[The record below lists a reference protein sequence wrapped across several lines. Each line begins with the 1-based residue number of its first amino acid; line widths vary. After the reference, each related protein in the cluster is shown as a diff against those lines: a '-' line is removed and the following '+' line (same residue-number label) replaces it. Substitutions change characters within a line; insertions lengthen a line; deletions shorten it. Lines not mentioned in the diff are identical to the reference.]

1 MFGIGMPEL
10 LVILGLALI
19 ILGPKK
25 LPEIARGLGK
35 AMREFR
41 RATNDIRE
49 QFDEETSE
57 LKEVTESLKDEVSF
71 EEEGEFEPEGGDE
84 SIGESGQES
93 KEEVAPSPD
102 TSDGVE
108 VTAKK
113 GGEKGET
120 VPNG

>member
-41 RATNDIRE
+41 RATNDIKE
-49 QFDEETSE
+49 QFEDETRE
-57 LKEVTESLKDEVSF
+57 LRDVTESLRDEVSF
-71 EEEGEFEPEGGDE
+71 EDEGELEVEEVVDE
-84 SIGESGQES
+84 SEQES
-93 KEEVAPSPD
+93 KEEMVPPSD
-102 TSDGVE
+102 EVE
-108 VTAKK
+108 VTAKEEGK
-113 GGEKGET
+113 KGEK

>member
-25 LPEIARGLGK
+25 IPEIARGLGK

-41 RATNDIRE
+41 RATNDMRE
-49 QFDEETSE
+49 QFEEETKE
-57 LKEVTESLKDEVSF
+57 LKDVTETLNEEVSF
-71 EEEGEFEPEGGDE
+71 EEEGDEPVGEERKE
-84 SIGESGQES
+84 SR
-93 KEEVAPSPD
+93 EEVAPSPD
-102 TSDGVE
+102 TSDEVE

-113 GGEKGET
+113 GGQRGET

>member
-41 RATNDIRE
+41 RATSDLRE
-49 QFDEETSE
+49 HFEDETKELKDVTETLKREVDLEGVGELGLEGEDEPMTESGGESTEET
-57 LKEVTESLKDEVSF
+57 T
-71 EEEGEFEPEGGDE
+71 
-84 SIGESGQES
+84 
-93 KEEVAPSPD
+93 PSPD
-102 TSDGVE
+102 TSDEVG

-113 GGEKGET
+113 EEEKGET

>member
-25 LPEIARGLGK
+25 IPEIARGLGR

-41 RATNDIRE
+41 RATNDMRE
-49 QFDEETSE
+49 QFEEETKE
-57 LKEVTESLKDEVSF
+57 LKDVTETLKEEVSF
-71 EEEGEFEPEGGDE
+71 EEEGDEP
-84 SIGESGQES
+84 IGEAGQELG
-93 KEEVAPSPD
+93 EEVAPSPD
-102 TSDGVE
+102 TSDEVE

-113 GGEKGET
+113 GGQRGET